1 MFGFVAVPGL
11 GELLLLLEVD
21 LSLLIDEDGIFGII
35 IGNGMKKWARLDSA
49 CAGLVLQIRLLRRGK
64 STYGGGSRSRS
75 GIR

>member
-1 MFGFVAVPGL
+1 MAVPGL

-21 LSLLIDEDGIFGII
+21 LSLLIDEDGIFGVI

-49 CAGLVLQIRLLRRGK
+49 CAGLVLQIRLLRHGK

-75 GIR
+75 GSVTKL